1 MENDFVM
8 AIGPLAAIGIGG
20 LAKLGRKVAG
30 KLVGKAK
37 GAVGQAIKNK
47 FVRRGAKAA
56 AGAAATGAV
65 FEVGSRAV
73 RRGDGEPRFYRRMNP
88 ANPKA
93 LRKAI
98 RRVDRAKDMFGKVL
112 SATKASSHS
121 GWKIRPKGTKRRG

>member
-1 MENDFVM
+1 MESDFVM
-8 AIGPLAAIGIGG
+8 AIGPLGALAGG
-20 LAKLGRKVAG
+20 ALAKIGRKVLG
-30 KLVGKAK
+30 KVAGKAK
-37 GAVGQAIKNK
+37 GAIGKAVKNK
-47 FVRRGAKAA
+47 ILRRGAKAA

-112 SATKASSHS
+112 SATKVSSHS